1 MIDFHEQ
8 LPDGTGW
15 LRQTIHL
22 WPGRE
27 NSSDVYVLA
36 DNSQWTANPP
46 SMEIIDTSGATVAS
60 IPAILADLGRSAAFV
75 LSPEQTGQA
84 IAAGRMLFVRG
95 GRVMI
100 VLDVLTR

>member
-15 LRQTIHL
+15 KRQTIHL

-46 SMEIIDTSGATVAS
+46 TMEIIDTSGAVIAS
-60 IPAILADLGRSAAFV
+60 IPSALADLGRSAAFV
-75 LSPEQTGQA
+75 FDAQRTDQA

-100 VLDVLTR
+100 VLEVLTR